1 MLKILGVSAM
11 ILGLVEAGFRDW
23 MVDAA
28 LAPIVPVGKAVSRIS
43 KPIMKKTAKGVIA
56 YNGDME
62 SLQRNPNPFRIGSG
76 RKMKTKL
83 Q

>member
-56 YNGDME
+56 YNGE
-62 SLQRNPNPFRIGSG
+62 REIL
-76 RKMKTKL
+76 KKTPTPL
-83 Q
+83 RTA